1 MLVIENKK
9 IIMKNTILYAFVIAI
24 AVSACGTI
32 QSVVKSTFPYTST
45 LTIPASTKVNTSS
58 VAVSTA
64 SSFDQIFTGQ
74 GSNTTQISQVRVAS
88 VKLES
93 TNPSNQS
100 LGILKAA
107 KIYLINNN
115 NETLIATR
123 TDIAPTV
130 GRAIMLDID
139 NTKFLDEYLKAG
151 NVKVR
156 LEYTLES
163 SLSTDLSVKASIGFN
178 VLPASN

>member
-1 MLVIENKK
+1 
-9 IIMKNTILYAFVIAI
+9 MKNTILYAFVIVIAI
-24 AVSACGTI
+24 AGCGTI

-45 LTIPASTKVNTSS
+45 LTIPASTKLNTNA

-74 GSNTTQISQVRVAS
+74 GSNTNQISQVRVAS

-107 KIYLINNN
+107 KVYLINNN

-123 TDIAPTV
+123 TDIASTV

-139 NTKFLDEYLKAG
+139 NTKFLDEYLKNG

-156 LEYTLES
+156 LEYTLQS